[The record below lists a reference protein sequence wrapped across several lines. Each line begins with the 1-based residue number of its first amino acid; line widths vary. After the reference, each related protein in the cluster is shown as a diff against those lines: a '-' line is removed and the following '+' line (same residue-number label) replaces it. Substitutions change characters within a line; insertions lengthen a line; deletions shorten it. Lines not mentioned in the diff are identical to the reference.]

1 VSKTQRTITTALWGL
16 VVVSLLA
23 LLAMQR
29 TQARRNA
36 KGGVDLTNADI
47 RQQLAEGKVLEVV
60 GDGIVQPA
68 TQRAAP
74 YVFEAP
80 TFKLTDQDSQPF
92 DSDSLRGKVWT
103 ASFFFSKCQGV
114 CPGML
119 GRIKALSQAIDSPDA
134 HFVYFTVDPMQDTPE
149 RLHEYAT
156 EANADSQRWHMLT
169 GSDAEMK
176 RIAAAFK
183 LPYSFP
189 SEHSGKIMLVDQD
202 GKVQGFYESKDS
214 DAMMKLAE
222 DAKKL
227 AAGEAIR

>member
-1 VSKTQRTITTALWGL
+1 MSKTQRNITTALWGL

-29 TQARRNA
+29 TKSRRDVQA
-36 KGGVDLTNADI
+36 ADI
-47 RQQLAEGKVLEVV
+47 NAQLKQGEVLEIV

-68 TQRAAP
+68 TQAADP

-92 DSDSLRGKVWT
+92 DSDALRGKVWT
-103 ASFFFSKCQGV
+103 ASFFFSQCQGV

-119 GRIKALSQAIDSPDA
+119 GRIQALASAIDSPDA
-134 HFVYFTVDPMQDTPE
+134 HFVYFTADPARDTPE

-156 EANADSQRWHMLT
+156 EAQADSKRWHMLT
-169 GSDAEMK
+169 GSDEEMK

-183 LPYSFP
+183 LPYRMP
-189 SEHSGKIMLVDQD
+189 AEHSGKIMLVDQK
-202 GKVQGFYESKDS
+202 GNVQGFYESKS
-214 DAMMKLAE
+214 SEAMMQLAA
-222 DAKKL
+222 DVKKL